1 MLVWS
6 SAFCFYPFQWFGDGR
21 VGDANAG
28 SSWSAVVSCG
38 VALGDHVF
46 VRVFS
51 LLSCCIE
58 CEVAGQM
65 HLHEFAASVWRPCAG
80 IGHHWATCPSGSVE
94 FHRVWQSLAQ
104 VASCPRICLQDARRR
119 LPIWAHRPR
128 CGRLAMSA
136 LERCGAAERTGRA
149 SVGIDHRLVGMAPSR
164 TATGRCP

>member
-6 SAFCFYPFQWFGDGR
+6 STLYFDPFQWFGDRR

-28 SSWSAVVSCG
+28 SSWSASVSCG
-38 VALGDHVF
+38 VVLGD
-46 VRVFS
+46 RVFARV
-51 LLSCCIE
+51 LQVLSCYIE
-58 CEVAGQM
+58 GEVAGQV

-104 VASCPRICLQDARRR
+104 VASCPRICLQGARRR

-136 LERCGAAERTGRA
+136 LELCGAPAWAGGS
-149 SVGIDHRLVGMAPSR
+149 SVGIDHRLAGMAPSR